1 MSDYTYYQQYQT
13 DYNYVQ
19 LSQKCMRC
27 SGYLLGDQEIVSD
40 PRYRN
45 CESHAECVR
54 WEDEDVQPNVS
65 KTNISKTEPD
75 GLTESSTKN
84 TQNDLDVQNVK

>member
-1 MSDYTYYQQYQT
+1 
-13 DYNYVQ
+13 
-19 LSQKCMRC
+19 MRC

-54 WEDEDVQPNVS
+54 WEDEDVQTDAS
-65 KTNISKTEPD
+65 QTNINKIESD
-75 GLTESSTKN
+75 RFTESSTKN
-84 TQNDLDVQNVK
+84 TNDLDVQNAK